1 MMVFFQL
8 TKVNSKS
15 QLKFLLLILLIN
27 IHVTTSQNGK
37 QHAKKYFQKFLF
49 WYMKNNLT
57 RSIFTDNCNINQTC
71 MKVQN
76 CPYTKKLLKDART
89 TNDAKEKEKIIGLI
103 KSRICGNTADR
114 TVCCNIPSNTDAV
127 STNFK

>member
-1 MMVFFQL
+1 MSQLPKMVSNMQKIFSKVFF
-8 TKVNSKS
+8 
-15 QLKFLLLILLIN
+15 
-27 IHVTTSQNGK
+27 
-37 QHAKKYFQKFLF
+37 F

-76 CPYTKKLLKDART
+76 CPYTKQLLKDART

>member
-1 MMVFFQL
+1 
-8 TKVNSKS
+8 
-15 QLKFLLLILLIN
+15 
-27 IHVTTSQNGK
+27 
-37 QHAKKYFQKFLF
+37 
-49 WYMKNNLT
+49 MKNNLT

-76 CPYTKKLLKDART
+76 CPYTKQLLKDARA

-103 KSRICGNTADR
+103 KSRICRNTAYR
-114 TVCCNIPSNTDAV
+114 TVGHGVCCNIPSNTDAV